1 VNRFFYLLNTRR
13 FAPIFTT
20 SLLGAL
26 NDNILKNTLVI
37 LVVFQA
43 SSWTTLDSA
52 IIAPLIGTLFILP
65 FFLFSGLAG
74 ELCDTLDKA
83 AIARAV
89 KLLEIFLMGL
99 ATIGFTL
106 HSFTLLA
113 FIVFGMG
120 LHSTFFGPLKY
131 SILPQH
137 LHDNEL
143 VSANTLMESGTFIAI
158 LMGAILGGFFGQISH
173 GGSIAGL
180 IGTSIAIIG
189 YIASR
194 SIPGASSEIPKTPI
208 GFTIFTQTARAIGYA
223 SSNRIR
229 FFSILGISWFWL
241 YGALFLTYF
250 PTIVN
255 TILHANES
263 IVTLFLT
270 LFSIGIAIGSIA
282 YAFLSHH
289 SVKLSLMVAGAIGM
303 GIFGM
308 DFTYCIATYQNTI
321 GHFENIIFY
330 RLLLDTVLIGLSGGA
345 FSVPL
350 YTIIQRNCDDTIR
363 SRVIAANNI
372 FNALFMVVG
381 SLLCM
386 IAIHFGA
393 TVAHILGTLSL
404 ATLSLSLIVS
414 RHPSTFNKTL

>member
-43 SSWTTLDSA
+43 STWTTLDSA
-52 IIAPLIGTLFILP
+52 IIAPLIGALFILP

-83 AIARAV
+83 VIARAV
-89 KLLEIFLMGL
+89 KLLEILLMVL
-99 ATIGFTL
+99 ATVGFAL

-143 VSANTLMESGTFIAI
+143 VSANTLMESGTFVAI
-158 LMGAILGGFFGQISH
+158 LLGAILGGFFGQISH

-180 IGTSIAIIG
+180 IGTSIAIVG

-194 SIPGASSEIPKTPI
+194 TIPTASLQSPNTLIR
-208 GFTIFTQTARAIGYA
+208 FTVFAQTAKAIGYA
-223 SSNRIR
+223 SSNRTR

-255 TILHANES
+255 TTLHANES
-263 IVTLFLT
+263 VVTLFLA
-270 LFSIGIAIGSIA
+270 LFTIGIAMGSVA
-282 YAFLSHH
+282 YAILSHH
-289 SVKLSLMVAGAIGM
+289 TVKLSLMIAGAIGM

-308 DFTYCIATYQNTI
+308 DFAYCIATYQNTI
-321 GHFENIIFY
+321 ELFENITFY
-330 RLLLDTVLIGLSGGA
+330 RLLLDTILIGLLGGL

-350 YTIIQRNCDDTIR
+350 YTIIQRSSDDSVR

-372 FNALFMVVG
+372 FNALFMVTG

-386 IAIHFGA
+386 MAVHFGA
-393 TVAHILGTLSL
+393 TVSHILGILSL
-404 ATLSLSLIVS
+404 TTLSLSLIYFTVS
-414 RHPSTFNKTL
+414 SQ

>member
-43 SSWTTLDSA
+43 STWTTLDSA
-52 IIAPLIGTLFILP
+52 IIAPLIGALFILP

-83 AIARAV
+83 VIARTV
-89 KLLEIFLMGL
+89 KLLEILLMVL
-99 ATIGFTL
+99 ATVGFAL

-143 VSANTLMESGTFIAI
+143 VSANTLMESGTFVAI
-158 LMGAILGGFFGQISH
+158 LLGAILGGFFGQISH

-180 IGTSIAIIG
+180 IGTSIAIVG

-194 SIPGASSEIPKTPI
+194 TIPTASSQSPNTLIR
-208 GFTIFTQTARAIGYA
+208 FTVFAQTAKAIGYA
-223 SSNRIR
+223 SSNRTR

-255 TILHANES
+255 TTLHANES
-263 IVTLFLT
+263 VVTLFLA
-270 LFSIGIAIGSIA
+270 LFTIGIAMGSVA
-282 YAFLSHH
+282 YAILSHH
-289 SVKLSLMVAGAIGM
+289 TVKLSLMIAGAIGM

-308 DFTYCIATYQNTI
+308 DFAYCIATYQNTI
-321 GHFENIIFY
+321 ELFENITFY
-330 RLLLDTVLIGLSGGA
+330 RLLLDTILIGLLGGL

-350 YTIIQRNCDDTIR
+350 YTIIQRSSDDSVR

-372 FNALFMVVG
+372 FNALFMVTG

-386 IAIHFGA
+386 MAVHFGA
-393 TVAHILGTLSL
+393 TVSHILGILSL
-404 ATLSLSLIVS
+404 TTLSLSLIYFTVS
-414 RHPSTFNKTL
+414 SQ

>member
-1 VNRFFYLLNTRR
+1 MNRFFYLLNTRR

-43 SSWTTLDSA
+43 STWTTLDSA
-52 IIAPLIGTLFILP
+52 IIAPLIGALFILP

-83 AIARAV
+83 VIARAV
-89 KLLEIFLMGL
+89 KLLEILLMVL
-99 ATIGFTL
+99 ATVGFAL

-143 VSANTLMESGTFIAI
+143 VSANTLMESGTFVAI
-158 LMGAILGGFFGQISH
+158 LLGAILGGFFGQISH

-180 IGTSIAIIG
+180 IGTSIAIVG

-194 SIPGASSEIPKTPI
+194 TIPTASLQSPNTLIR
-208 GFTIFTQTARAIGYA
+208 FTVFAQTAKAIGYA
-223 SSNRIR
+223 SSNRTR

-255 TILHANES
+255 TTLHANES
-263 IVTLFLT
+263 VVTLFLA
-270 LFSIGIAIGSIA
+270 LFTIGIAMGSVA
-282 YAFLSHH
+282 YAILSHH
-289 SVKLSLMVAGAIGM
+289 TVKLSLMIAGAIGM

-308 DFTYCIATYQNTI
+308 DFAYCIATYQNTI
-321 GHFENIIFY
+321 ELFENITFY
-330 RLLLDTVLIGLSGGA
+330 RLLLDTILIGLLGGL

-350 YTIIQRNCDDTIR
+350 YTIIQRSSDDSVR

-372 FNALFMVVG
+372 FNALFMVTG

-386 IAIHFGA
+386 MAVHFGA
-393 TVAHILGTLSL
+393 TVSHILGILSL
-404 ATLSLSLIVS
+404 TTLSLSLIYFTVS
-414 RHPSTFNKTL
+414 SQ

>member
-1 VNRFFYLLNTRR
+1 MNRFFYLLNTRR

-43 SSWTTLDSA
+43 STWTTLDSA
-52 IIAPLIGTLFILP
+52 IIAPLIGALFILP

-83 AIARAV
+83 VIARAV
-89 KLLEIFLMGL
+89 KLLEILLMVL
-99 ATIGFTL
+99 ATVGFAL

-143 VSANTLMESGTFIAI
+143 VSANTLMESGTFVAI
-158 LMGAILGGFFGQISH
+158 LLGAILGGFFGQISH

-180 IGTSIAIIG
+180 IGTSIAIVG

-194 SIPGASSEIPKTPI
+194 TIPTASSQSPNTLIR
-208 GFTIFTQTARAIGYA
+208 FTVFAQTAKAIGYA
-223 SSNRIR
+223 SSNRTR

-255 TILHANES
+255 TTLHANES
-263 IVTLFLT
+263 VVTLFLA
-270 LFSIGIAIGSIA
+270 LFTIGIAMGSVA
-282 YAFLSHH
+282 YAILSHH
-289 SVKLSLMVAGAIGM
+289 TVKLSLMSAGAIGM

-308 DFTYCIATYQNTI
+308 DFAYCIATYQNTI
-321 GHFENIIFY
+321 ELFENITFY
-330 RLLLDTVLIGLSGGA
+330 RLLLDTILIGLLGGV

-350 YTIIQRNCDDTIR
+350 YTIMQRSSDDSVR

-372 FNALFMVVG
+372 FNALFMVTG

-386 IAIHFGA
+386 IAVHFGA
-393 TVAHILGTLSL
+393 TVSHILGMLSL
-404 ATLSLSLIVS
+404 TTLSLSLIYFTVS
-414 RHPSTFNKTL
+414 SQ

>member
-1 VNRFFYLLNTRR
+1 MNRFFYLLNTRR

-52 IIAPLIGTLFILP
+52 IIAPLIGALFILP

-89 KLLEIFLMGL
+89 KLLEILLMTL
-99 ATIGFTL
+99 ATIGFTF

-143 VSANTLMESGTFIAI
+143 VSANTLMESGTFVAI
-158 LMGAILGGFFGQISH
+158 LLGAILGGFFGQISH

-180 IGTSIAIIG
+180 MGTAIAIMG

-194 SIPGASSEIPKTPI
+194 TIPHASSQIPKTPI
-208 GFTIFTQTARAIGYA
+208 RFTIFSQTARAIDYA
-223 SSNRIR
+223 SSNRTR
-229 FFSILGISWFWL
+229 FLSILGISWFWL

-255 TILHANES
+255 TILQAHES
-263 IVTLFLT
+263 VVTLFLA
-270 LFSIGIAIGSIA
+270 LFTIGIAMGSIT
-282 YAFLSHH
+282 YAVLSHH
-289 SVKLSLMVAGAIGM
+289 TVNTRLIIIGAIGM

-308 DFTYCIATYQNTI
+308 DFAYCTESYQNTI
-321 GHFENIIFY
+321 ELFENITFY
-330 RLLLDTVLIGLSGGA
+330 RLLLDTILIGLLGGV

-350 YTIIQRNCDDTIR
+350 YTIVQRSSDDSVR
-363 SRVIAANNI
+363 SRVIAVNNI
-372 FNALFMVVG
+372 FNALFMVTG

-386 IAIHFGA
+386 IAVHFGA
-393 TVAHILGTLSL
+393 TVSHILGMLSL
-404 ATLSLSLIVS
+404 VTLLLSLIHFTVS
-414 RHPSTFNKTL
+414 SQ

>member
-1 VNRFFYLLNTRR
+1 MNRFFYLLNTRR

-43 SSWTTLDSA
+43 STWTTLDSA
-52 IIAPLIGTLFILP
+52 IIAPLIGALFILP

-83 AIARAV
+83 VIARTV
-89 KLLEIFLMGL
+89 KLLEILLMVL
-99 ATIGFTL
+99 ATVGFAL

-143 VSANTLMESGTFIAI
+143 VSANTLMESGTFVAI
-158 LMGAILGGFFGQISH
+158 LLGAILGGFFGQISH

-180 IGTSIAIIG
+180 IGTSIAIVG

-194 SIPGASSEIPKTPI
+194 TIPTASSQSPNTLIR
-208 GFTIFTQTARAIGYA
+208 FTVFAQTAKAIGYA
-223 SSNRIR
+223 SSNRTR

-255 TILHANES
+255 TTLHANES
-263 IVTLFLT
+263 VVTLFLA
-270 LFSIGIAIGSIA
+270 LFTIGIAMGSVA
-282 YAFLSHH
+282 YAILSHH
-289 SVKLSLMVAGAIGM
+289 TVKLSLMIAGAIGM

-308 DFTYCIATYQNTI
+308 DFAYCIATYQNTI
-321 GHFENIIFY
+321 ELFENITFY
-330 RLLLDTVLIGLSGGA
+330 RLLLDTILIGLLGGL

-350 YTIIQRNCDDTIR
+350 YTIIQRSSDDSVR

-372 FNALFMVVG
+372 FNALFMVTG

-386 IAIHFGA
+386 MAVHFGA
-393 TVAHILGTLSL
+393 TVSHILGILSL
-404 ATLSLSLIVS
+404 TTLSLSLIYFTVS
-414 RHPSTFNKTL
+414 SQ